1 MNMNDI
7 QVFNSGQI
15 EEIRPIEAQTKDTYK
30 GYVYGCECGSF
41 VKIGSTNSPY
51 TTMKN
56 LAHQAEDYGDK
67 ATGDFVLSPPCT
79 NYRECKKELLQHFSA
94 LRIESTDLF
103 NIPLADVATAME
115 GLVFKDETEKIKK
128 ENRIFMN
135 GMKNFVTG
143 KTDTLV
149 FEEEQPRDIVNIS
162 NVNGYLDKNGNI
174 WLCAE
179 DVAIGFGFTQEKNG
193 VTYVKWERVNAY
205 LKEFGFSPR
214 VGKGSYIP
222 ESMVYRLGFKANNSV
237 AVRFQTVLAEEVLPS
252 IRKHGMYATEATVES
267 MLNDPENA
275 ILMLQAYQRERKER
289 LAAQEQVEKLEAQA
303 IEDKPKIIYADAVQG
318 STSSCLIGELAKMI
332 AQNGYPIG
340 EKRLFQWLR
349 DNHYLCAYGER
360 FNQPYQQYI
369 EQGLFT
375 MKQNVFSV
383 DGEMRTRNTT
393 KVTGKGQI
401 YFINKFIGQ
410 S

>member
-1 MNMNDI
+1 MNDI
-7 QVFNSGQI
+7 QVFNSEQFG
-15 EEIRPIEAQTKDTYK
+15 EIRTAGTAQEPIFCAADICRALGYSKGRKAISDHCDEGDVTKRDTPTSSGVQSMTFVNEAGMYSLIF
-30 GYVYGCECGSF
+30 GSKLESAKQF
-41 VKIGSTNSPY
+41 
-51 TTMKN
+51 
-56 LAHQAEDYGDK
+56 
-67 ATGDFVLSPPCT
+67 
-79 NYRECKKELLQHFSA
+79 KKW
-94 LRIESTDLF
+94 
-103 NIPLADVATAME
+103 
-115 GLVFKDETEKIKK
+115 
-128 ENRIFMN
+128 
-135 GMKNFVTG
+135 VTS
-143 KTDTLV
+143 D
-149 FEEEQPRDIVNIS
+149 
-162 NVNGYLDKNGNI
+162 
-174 WLCAE
+174 
-179 DVAIGFGFTQEKNG
+179 
-193 VTYVKWERVNAY
+193 
-205 LKEFGFSPR
+205 
-214 VGKGSYIP
+214 
-222 ESMVYRLGFKANNSV
+222 
-237 AVRFQTVLAEEVLPS
+237 VLPS

-289 LAAQEQVEKLEAQA
+289 LAAQQQVEKLEAQA
-303 IEDKPKIIYADAVQG
+303 IEDKPKIIYADAVKG

-349 DNHYLCAYGER
+349 DNHYLCSYGER

-410 S
+410 PIACEQS

>member
-1 MNMNDI
+1 MNEI
-7 QVFNSGQI
+7 QVFNNPQFGAV
-15 EEIRPIEAQTKDTYK
+15 RTAGTADNPMF
-30 GYVYGCECGSF
+30 C
-41 VKIGSTNSPY
+41 
-51 TTMKN
+51 
-56 LAHQAEDYGDK
+56 
-67 ATGDFVLSPPCT
+67 
-79 NYRECKKELLQHFSA
+79 
-94 LRIESTDLF
+94 
-103 NIPLADVATAME
+103 LADVCQAIGITNARNVKSRLDEEDVHLVDTPTA
-115 GLVFKDETEKIKK
+115 GGTQQIT
-128 ENRIFMN
+128 
-135 GMKNFVTG
+135 FVTESG
-143 KTDTLV
+143 LYDV
-149 FEEEQPRDIVNIS
+149 IIRSDSEQAKPFR
-162 NVNGYLDKNGNI
+162 K
-174 WLCAE
+174 W
-179 DVAIGFGFTQEKNG
+179 
-193 VTYVKWERVNAY
+193 VT
-205 LKEFGFSPR
+205 S
-214 VGKGSYIP
+214 
-222 ESMVYRLGFKANNSV
+222 
-237 AVRFQTVLAEEVLPS
+237 EVLPS

-289 LAAQEQVEKLEAQA
+289 LAAQQQVEKLEAQA
-303 IEDKPKIIYADAVQG
+303 IEDKPKIIYADAVKG

-349 DNHYLCAYGER
+349 DNHYLCSYGER

-410 S
+410 PIACEQS

>member
-1 MNMNDI
+1 MNDI
-7 QVFNSGQI
+7 QVFNNPQFGAV
-15 EEIRPIEAQTKDTYK
+15 RTAGTADNPMF
-30 GYVYGCECGSF
+30 C
-41 VKIGSTNSPY
+41 
-51 TTMKN
+51 
-56 LAHQAEDYGDK
+56 
-67 ATGDFVLSPPCT
+67 
-79 NYRECKKELLQHFSA
+79 
-94 LRIESTDLF
+94 
-103 NIPLADVATAME
+103 LADVCQAIGITNARNVKSRLDEEDVHLVDTPTA
-115 GLVFKDETEKIKK
+115 GGTQQIT
-128 ENRIFMN
+128 
-135 GMKNFVTG
+135 FVTESG
-143 KTDTLV
+143 LYDV
-149 FEEEQPRDIVNIS
+149 IIRSDSEQAKPFR
-162 NVNGYLDKNGNI
+162 K
-174 WLCAE
+174 W
-179 DVAIGFGFTQEKNG
+179 
-193 VTYVKWERVNAY
+193 VT
-205 LKEFGFSPR
+205 S
-214 VGKGSYIP
+214 
-222 ESMVYRLGFKANNSV
+222 
-237 AVRFQTVLAEEVLPS
+237 EVLPS

-289 LAAQEQVEKLEAQA
+289 LAAQQQVEKLEAQA
-303 IEDKPKIIYADAVQG
+303 IEDKPKIIYADAVKG

-349 DNHYLCAYGER
+349 DNHYLCSYGER

-410 S
+410 PIASE